1 MLLNEQIK
9 KEMKKCET
17 ADECRMFMQ
26 KALTHYKYKTLY
38 NMCYSDYGQT
48 EFYEQIKAY
57 QGSDDDFIVLITELK
72 DSKVVKI
79 KVAFMNTKPAKP
91 HPLFPI
97 LNTVLGR
104 NKIYEYTN

>member
-57 QGSDDDFIVLITELK
+57 QGSDDDFIVLGDRYLDPELLQRLHRHC
-72 DSKVVKI
+72 DVGCRG
-79 KVAFMNTKPAKP
+79 
-91 HPLFPI
+91 H
-97 LNTVLGR
+97 GR
-104 NKIYEYTN
+104 DKLDDAVSVG